1 MADFVKVSRLLI
13 WPVALILSGT
23 LCGVCRGQTE
33 AEGEIMEANIITNVR
48 SYPIDHLSGSM
59 ALHALHSVLTTQGI
73 SGTYAKLVGVSGA
86 VFRVVY
92 DSTEAFEPLRD
103 ACPFDLL
110 RTVAV
115 RSGFP
120 DAHWETGLTG
130 DELRQIVK
138 REIDS
143 GRPLVSPLP
152 KVDAYHGFNVITGY
166 DYERDRFKV
175 QGAFERK
182 RAYSVPIPETWDGPT
197 VSPAG
202 WAKNPVFVLG
212 EAADDSVMTADFYGG
227 MATQG
232 IGLLRGGTLVY
243 GLHEGEA
250 RYMAGP
256 GPHEARYGVP
266 AYDILAWDVEQ
277 ADIVIRHPDRD
288 VLNFGLL
295 WRVDAMVGLL
305 EHDRMHGSEF
315 GAILRGVLSQQQA
328 SLHDEL
334 VIGFNRIAGDAAELR
349 RLFRHE
355 IPDTLADPRAVVEY
369 ADRSNAL
376 VFGLPDRE
384 GLAPSLREMGRD
396 VYDSPWGWVMVE
408 DSPEK
413 RLEAKM
419 KVISIRNRDVRCL
432 GLMEQVAECIRS
444 ASEQKRPPR
453 KWRPGKL
460 KQE

>member
-1 MADFVKVSRLLI
+1 MADFVKVSRLII

-23 LCGVCRGQTE
+23 LCGVCHGQEE
-33 AEGEIMEANIITNVR
+33 ADDEILKANLITNVR
-48 SYPIDHLSGSM
+48 SYPLDHLSGSM
-59 ALHALHSVLTTQGI
+59 ALHALHSVLTAQGI
-73 SGTYAKLVGVSGA
+73 SGTYAQLVGISGA

-110 RTVAV
+110 RMGAV

-130 DELRQIVK
+130 EELRQIV
-138 REIDS
+138 RSEIDS
-143 GRPLVSPLP
+143 GRPLVSPSL
-152 KVDAYHGFNVITGY
+152 KGDAYHGFNIITGY
-166 DYERDRFKV
+166 DYEQNQFKV
-175 QGAFERK
+175 QGAFER
-182 RAYSVPIPETWDGPT
+182 RRGYSVPIPEAWDGPT

-212 EAADDSVMTADFYGG
+212 EAADDSTEMVDVYVDMVN
-227 MATQG
+227 QG
-232 IGLLRGGTLVY
+232 IELLRGGTLVY

-250 RYMAGP
+250 RYMARP
-256 GPHEARYGVP
+256 GPREAWYGVP
-266 AYDILAWDVEQ
+266 AYDILVWDVAQ

-295 WRVDAMVGLL
+295 WRVDAMVGML
-305 EHDRMHGSEF
+305 EHDRMRGSEF
-315 GAILRGVLSQQQA
+315 GAILRAVLSQKQTA
-328 SLHDEL
+328 LLYEL
-334 VIGFNRIAGDAAELR
+334 VVGFNRNAGDAAGLR
-349 RLFRHE
+349 SLFRHE
-355 IPDTLADPRAVVEY
+355 IPDTLANPRAVLEY

-376 VFGLPDRE
+376 VFDLPDRE
-384 GLAPSLREMGRD
+384 GLAASLREMGRD

-408 DSPEK
+408 DSPDK

-419 KVISIRNRDVRCL
+419 KVISIRNRDLKCL
-432 GLMEQVAECIRS
+432 GLMEQIVEGIGS
-444 ASEQKRPPR
+444 GSERQRPPR
-453 KWRPGKL
+453 KWRLDRL